1 MSECSSQSPIR
12 YKQKGVLRN
21 SFIVLYP
28 ILHAFLFG
36 GVIDCAEAKSLLM
49 SKNQN
54 NMRHKLAIILAAL
67 LLVACGGAKRN
78 KQQADERL
86 AKIDVKQ
93 FCEYGLTHIE
103 SLDPFVVRSNEK
115 LVLQDP
121 ETINKDL
128 NSIRFEG
135 WGEKEW
141 LDNNY
146 IRAVRLYLDAFN
158 LGVVEN
164 ADIEPQRANMKGKF
178 LIYAIEPFLIGGADV
193 RIVFVDNPSLLLS
206 VWVYSFVEYDPVC
219 ISGYDVRGVTIR
231 ESVGLT
237 SEEVAQYLIEN
248 PGVKL
253 W

>member
-1 MSECSSQSPIR
+1 
-12 YKQKGVLRN
+12 
-21 SFIVLYP
+21 
-28 ILHAFLFG
+28 
-36 GVIDCAEAKSLLM
+36 
-49 SKNQN
+49 
-54 NMRHKLAIILAAL
+54 MRHKLAIILAAL

-128 NSIRFEG
+128 NSIRFEN

-178 LIYAIEPFLIGGADV
+178 LIYAIEPFLVGGADV
-193 RIVFVDNPSLLLS
+193 HIVFVDNPSLLLS
-206 VWVYSFVEYDPVC
+206 VWVYSFVEYDPVS
-219 ISGYDVRGVTIR
+219 ITGYDVRGVTIR
-231 ESVGLT
+231 GSVGLT

-248 PGVKL
+248 PSVKL